1 MTHETQID
9 VRSHKSSP
17 INLLTKMVFNLPGA
31 QETPLM
37 SSVLCCTP
45 QELETSPLSS
55 AGATGSWDN
64 LDVQQPEQRKMRW
77 YTKPRSNV
85 LCPLMCFYQNYM
97 KSNLISTQM
106 IFSVRTASLSA
117 QVLDFNSAVLSY
129 MYLSL
134 HRFILLPYP
143 FYLIALVTVVIK
155 GAYSGFQVTAAQGLL
170 AAKEPGYDFVWKWCT
185 V

>member
-45 QELETSPLSS
+45 QELETSPVSS

-117 QVLDFNSAVLSY
+117 QVSLYEIWTDQILTRDSWLTLSSVMWSRKGDY
-129 MYLSL
+129 SVTDDPLSL
-134 HRFILLPYP
+134 
-143 FYLIALVTVVIK
+143 
-155 GAYSGFQVTAAQGLL
+155 AQFV
-170 AAKEPGYDFVWKWCT
+170 KYDLHITSCT
-185 V
+185 LCMYV